1 MNLEHKTLNLQNL
14 AVMVQTPIIN
24 FFFKG
29 NLIST
34 LRKDP
39 IQLEYNPTEENLI

>member
-1 MNLEHKTLNLQNL
+1 
-14 AVMVQTPIIN
+14 MVQTPIIIYLKKKK
-24 FFFKG
+24 KG